1 MPFPVIKPDS
11 NFASKCPFKYSKLQ
25 PVNSKVDLLLVACL
39 HLIAEFNLLLNVFD
53 NFSNYNFIKYNLSFK
68 FKLACCNAL
77 FFYLYLLYSEFM
89 FLILF
94 IQDLANYF
102 LLLQIFMSFLQY
114 IGITDK
120 FNVVFFFHYCINQ

>member
-39 HLIAEFNLLLNVFD
+39 HLIAEFNLLLNVFN
-53 NFSNYNFIKYNLSFK
+53 NFSNYNFIKSNLSFK

-102 LLLQIFMSFLQY
+102 LL
-114 IGITDK
+114 
-120 FNVVFFFHYCINQ
+120 